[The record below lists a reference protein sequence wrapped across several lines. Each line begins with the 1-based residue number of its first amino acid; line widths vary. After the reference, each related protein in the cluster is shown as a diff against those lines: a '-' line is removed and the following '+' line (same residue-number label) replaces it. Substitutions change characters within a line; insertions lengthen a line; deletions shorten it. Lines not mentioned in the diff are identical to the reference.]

1 MAYYQKKQKTG
12 FNFSDPEL
20 LQGVLDSY
28 AIGTALTKNGRI
40 MREIFASSTSAY
52 RVYEVEDGDRRYIVS
67 GKFPIALQIDGY
79 YEFKG
84 KVGEHNGRRQLMV
97 ESFHSSLPTTPADI
111 ITLLT
116 TLPGLDTRAPM
127 VYAMFGNSVLDV
139 IKNTPEKVPPKVK
152 GISLEM
158 VKKWQQFLL
167 NNEKSEDGVEALM
180 EYGISAKKAALLFE
194 KYGATVVDRIR
205 DNPYFLIQEIP
216 QFGFPKCDVL
226 ALKNGC
232 KIDSVERITQAMIYM
247 MKRESMQYGHCY
259 LPLDEFME
267 KSLRVVN
274 MTLSYRDAQRLIKSS
289 GEENIRVVMGSNKA
303 TIDKNSLDAAMK
315 EWQSGTKSQ
324 SFYFPIFNVSRESV
338 LDVLN
343 LISSSTFIIEE
354 VEGERRCYLRRYYE
368 CEQKIARKVRTMNEY
383 TPAPFLNMDA
393 VIDNVCAAEGVTL
406 EERQY
411 EAGRSICSAPGG
423 IHILTGSAGCG
434 KTFTLNIII
443 KVLRILYGNLYKGR
457 PFEAKIL
464 APTGKAA
471 KVANLATK
479 LPAMTIHMALGI
491 TEEGIV
497 SKSLTSDVVVV
508 DEFSMVDISLGAE
521 LFSAISSTTKLIIL
535 GDQQQL
541 PSIGPG
547 LVLHDLMASGQI
559 DTTVLNVVKRQGEG
573 SGVLANAERIAAGES
588 IETVAPNENSMDGNS
603 YVIEQPSP
611 ELCRKLVIN
620 SVRKLVKEYSLD
632 EVQVLCLQHAT
643 DVGTD
648 AMNLFLQQEL
658 NPKQEGSMEV
668 MDKMVKYKVDGVEHE
683 TALNY
688 RIGDKVIHTKNNYK
702 VEWFDEKTGALLA
715 GRTAIINGE
724 MGIISDIQ
732 KEGKKTLISV
742 RYDDGIVIYEDDF
755 SELSHAYALTVHKS
769 QGSQWAAVVSPVLNS
784 SRIMLSRNLFYTMLT
799 RAQHTSVVVGDKSA
813 MDYAVQNDQPKKRNT
828 SLPVALTSAP

>member
-1 MAYYQKKQKTG
+1 M
-12 FNFSDPEL
+12 
-20 LQGVLDSY
+20 
-28 AIGTALTKNGRI
+28 
-40 MREIFASSTSAY
+40 
-52 RVYEVEDGDRRYIVS
+52 
-67 GKFPIALQIDGY
+67 
-79 YEFKG
+79 
-84 KVGEHNGRRQLMV
+84 
-97 ESFHSSLPTTPADI
+97 
-111 ITLLT
+111 
-116 TLPGLDTRAPM
+116 
-127 VYAMFGNSVLDV
+127 
-139 IKNTPEKVPPKVK
+139 
-152 GISLEM
+152 
-158 VKKWQQFLL
+158 
-167 NNEKSEDGVEALM
+167 
-180 EYGISAKKAALLFE
+180 
-194 KYGATVVDRIR
+194 
-205 DNPYFLIQEIP
+205 
-216 QFGFPKCDVL
+216 
-226 ALKNGC
+226 
-232 KIDSVERITQAMIYM
+232 
-247 MKRESMQYGHCY
+247 
-259 LPLDEFME
+259 
-267 KSLRVVN
+267 
-274 MTLSYRDAQRLIKSS
+274 
-289 GEENIRVVMGSNKA
+289 
-303 TIDKNSLDAAMK
+303 
-315 EWQSGTKSQ
+315 
-324 SFYFPIFNVSRESV
+324 
-338 LDVLN
+338 
-343 LISSSTFIIEE
+343 
-354 VEGERRCYLRRYYE
+354 
-368 CEQKIARKVRTMNEY
+368 
-383 TPAPFLNMDA
+383 
-393 VIDNVCAAEGVTL
+393 
-406 EERQY
+406 
-411 EAGRSICSAPGG
+411 
-423 IHILTGSAGCG
+423 
-434 KTFTLNIII
+434 
-443 KVLRILYGNLYKGR
+443 
-457 PFEAKIL
+457 
-464 APTGKAA
+464 
-471 KVANLATK
+471 
-479 LPAMTIHMALGI
+479 
-491 TEEGIV
+491 
-497 SKSLTSDVVVV
+497 
-508 DEFSMVDISLGAE
+508 GAE

-668 MDKMVKYKVDGVEHE
+668 LDKMVKYKVDGVEHE